1 MDTRKPK
8 SNNGLQP
15 DFWNSCGQIDGAAAP
30 ATASVQSLAVCLER
44 KERMPIPDYQTLML
58 PLLKLAGDGAVHSK
72 RDTVPELAL
81 QFGLSEE
88 EQKELL
94 PSGKQEIFDNR
105 VGWARTYLKKA
116 LLIDYVQRGQFR
128 ITEQGKQ
135 VLAKN
140 PPRIDNSFL
149 CRFPAFVEFKRRSQ
163 TAETEK
169 SNLVAATTETDTP
182 DDLMA
187 TGYLNRRSQVEEDAL
202 ERVKSCSAEFF
213 ERLVVKLITAMGYG
227 GSLADAGRAIGKS
240 GDGGID
246 GVIKEDRLGLEQ
258 IYIQAK
264 RWDNTSVGRPEIQKF
279 VGALHGKRAR
289 KGIFL
294 TTSTFTKDAR
304 EYATGLD
311 IKVILIDGAE
321 LAKFMF
327 DFEVG
332 ISTESTYVVKH
343 IDIDFFEDDAGS
355 NGGHE

>member
-1 MDTRKPK
+1 
-8 SNNGLQP
+8 
-15 DFWNSCGQIDGAAAP
+15 
-30 ATASVQSLAVCLER
+30 
-44 KERMPIPDYQTLML
+44 MPIPDYQTLML

-72 RDTVPELAL
+72 RDTVPELAS
-81 QFGLSEE
+81 QFGLTEE

-94 PSGKQEIFDNR
+94 PSGKQDIFDNR

-128 ITEQGKQ
+128 ITERGKQ
-135 VLAKN
+135 VLAED
-140 PPRIDNSFL
+140 PPRIDNTFL
-149 CRFPAFVEFKRRSQ
+149 CRFSEFVEFKRRSQ
-163 TAETEK
+163 RAENGESTPVVATA
-169 SNLVAATTETDTP
+169 ETDTP

-187 TGYLNRRSQVEEDAL
+187 TGYLNRRRQIEEDAL
-202 ERVKSCSAEFF
+202 ERVKSCSPEFF

-240 GDGGID
+240 SDGGID

-294 TTSTFTKDAR
+294 TTSTFTKDAH
-304 EYATGLD
+304 EYAAGLD
-311 IKVILIDGAE
+311 IKVILIDGPE

-332 ISTESTYVVKH
+332 ISTESTYVVKQ
-343 IDIDFFEDDAGS
+343 IDNDFFEDDAGN
-355 NGGHE
+355 NGVHE

>member
-1 MDTRKPK
+1 
-8 SNNGLQP
+8 
-15 DFWNSCGQIDGAAAP
+15 
-30 ATASVQSLAVCLER
+30 
-44 KERMPIPDYQTLML
+44 MPIPDYQTLML

-72 RDTVPELAL
+72 RDTVPELAS

-128 ITEQGKQ
+128 ITERGKQ
-135 VLAKN
+135 VLAEN
-140 PPRIDNSFL
+140 PPQIDNAFL
-149 CRFPAFVEFKRRSQ
+149 CRFPEFVEFRRRSQ
-163 TAETEK
+163 PTENGE
-169 SNLVAATTETDTP
+169 STPVVAAVETDTP

-187 TGYLNRRSQVEEDAL
+187 TGYLNRRRQIEEDAL
-202 ERVKSCSAEFF
+202 ERVKSCSPEFF

-264 RWDNTSVGRPEIQKF
+264 RWGNASVGRPEIQKF

-294 TTSTFTKDAR
+294 TTSSFTKDAHD
-304 EYATGLD
+304 YATGLD
-311 IKVILIDGAE
+311 IKVILIDGPE

-332 ISTESTYVVKH
+332 ISTESTYVVKR
-343 IDIDFFEDDAGS
+343 IDNDFFEDDAGS
-355 NGGHE
+355 NGVRD